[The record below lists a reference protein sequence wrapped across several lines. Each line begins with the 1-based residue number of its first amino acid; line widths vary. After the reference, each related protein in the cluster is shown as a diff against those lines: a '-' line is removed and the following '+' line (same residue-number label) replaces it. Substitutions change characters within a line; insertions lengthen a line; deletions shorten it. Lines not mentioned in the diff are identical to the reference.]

1 MDLQDIRT
9 LKLLEIIHDARMPPS
24 QRDLAQTLGVSLGWV
39 NSFLKRLVKKGYFK
53 ISHLP
58 KNRMGY
64 ILTPTGV
71 AEKSRLTYHYIQHS
85 YRFYQDTRRR
95 FKAVFQKLAA
105 VRMRRVAFFG
115 AGELAEI
122 GLLSIQET
130 GLQFCGVSDDSKDG
144 QHFFGQP
151 ILSIAE
157 LAQRRVD
164 KVLITTGGNPASAA
178 ENLAVGGVSPGKIQ
192 FL

>member
-9 LKLLEIIHDARMPPS
+9 LKLLEIIHDARKPPS

-71 AEKSRLTYHYIQHS
+71 VEKSRLTYHYIQHS
-85 YRFYQDTRRR
+85 FRFYQDTRRR
-95 FKAVFQKLAA
+95 FKAVFQKFSAA
-105 VRMRRVAFFG
+105 GIRRVAFFG

-122 GLLSIQET
+122 GLLSIQDT
-130 GLQFCGVSDDSKDG
+130 GLQFCGVADDSKNG

-151 ILSIAE
+151 IFPVAE
-157 LAQRRVD
+157 LAQCGID
-164 KVLITTGGNPASAA
+164 KVLITTGSNPASAA
-178 ENLAVGGVSPGKIQ
+178 EKLVAGGVSLGKIQ

>member
-9 LKLLEIIHDARMPPS
+9 LKLLEIIHDARKPPS

-85 YRFYQDTRRR
+85 FRFYQDTRRR
-95 FKAVFQKLAA
+95 FKAVFQKFSAA
-105 VRMRRVAFFG
+105 GIRRVAFFG

-122 GLLSIQET
+122 GLLSIQDT
-130 GLQFCGVSDDSKDG
+130 NLQFCGVSDDSKDG

-178 ENLAVGGVSPGKIQ
+178 ENLAVGGVSPWKIQ